1 MSFLQ
6 SFLQRYTPTVKAEEE
21 EEELID
27 PQTVLRDKCSKQ
39 QKCAALQEKLDTCN
53 QRVNSRSNTEETCM
67 EELLDYV
74 ECVDHCVAKTL
85 FNKLK

>member
-6 SFLQRYTPTVKAEEE
+6 NFLQRYTPTVKAEEE

-27 PQTVLRDKCSKQ
+27 PQTVLRDKCST

-53 QRVNSRSNTEETCM
+53 QRVNSRSKTEETCM

>member
-1 MSFLQ
+1 MYFLQ
-6 SFLQRYTPTVKAEEE
+6 DFLKRYMPIVKAE

-27 PQTVLRDKCSKQ
+27 PQKVLRERCSKQ
-39 QKCAALQEKLDTCN
+39 STCADLQKQLDTCN
-53 QRVNSRSNTEETCM
+53 NRVNSKTQTEETCM

-85 FNKLK
+85 FSKLE